1 MKEIQGKSILVRVSS
16 RFDLARVRVIG
27 RQLYLEGHGLFRTFL
42 DISPKKRL
50 NLGFCGGFITFMSSH
65 VCFFFET

>member
-42 DISPKKRL
+42 DISQKKKIKFGILLWFYYLYEFTR
-50 NLGFCGGFITFMSSH
+50 M
-65 VCFFFET
+65 FFL

>member
-42 DISPKKRL
+42 DISQKKKD
-50 NLGFCGGFITFMSSH
+50 
-65 VCFFFET
+65 